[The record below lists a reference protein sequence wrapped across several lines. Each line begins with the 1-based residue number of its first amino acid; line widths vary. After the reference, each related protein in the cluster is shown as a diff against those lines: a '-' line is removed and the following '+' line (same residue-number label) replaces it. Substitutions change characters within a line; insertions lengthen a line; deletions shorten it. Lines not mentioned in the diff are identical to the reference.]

1 MGDLIYGLNNLIDIN
16 TLNSVP
22 NAHAIYKK
30 EYLYNARPSLPLR
43 FTAKTD
49 QEIIIDMITPQLV
62 TLVALINHN
71 LQGPGVATIKL
82 QYDTNPPNWGTAAT
96 IDLTWRAE
104 NLYQKLN
111 KTFRWWRIIVSDSTN
126 PNLLQIGEAILT
138 THSKFTDG
146 AIQEQSEGDSFITAS
161 EETFMGQDWDVELSR
176 KASLLM
182 GIRKIST
189 AGDSVAE
196 EIRALLRTLKGSAGR
211 LLIIPDDSHEEVYY
225 MKAKGTQFLSDRVF
239 HNIKDIRDWSIEFSE
254 LCQGIDLL

>member
-1 MGDLIYGLNNLIDIN
+1 MGDLIYGSSNLIDIN
-16 TLNSVP
+16 TLDSVS
-22 NAHAIYKK
+22 NEHAIYKK

-49 QEIIIDMITPQLV
+49 QSIVIDMIVPKLV

-71 LQGPGVATIKL
+71 LQSIAPKIKL
-82 QYDTNPPNWGTAAT
+82 QFDTDPPNWATASE

-104 NLYQKLN
+104 NIYKKLSE
-111 KTFRWWRIIVSDSTN
+111 TFRWWRFLISDPTN

-189 AGDSVAE
+189 AGDSVVE
-196 EIRALLRTLKGSAGR
+196 EIRALLRTIRGSAGQ
-211 LLIIPDDSHEEVYY
+211 LLIIPDDSYGEVYY
-225 MKAKGTQFLSDRVF
+225 MKAKGTQFLSDRIF
-239 HNIKDIRDWSIEFSE
+239 HNIKDVRDWGLEFIE